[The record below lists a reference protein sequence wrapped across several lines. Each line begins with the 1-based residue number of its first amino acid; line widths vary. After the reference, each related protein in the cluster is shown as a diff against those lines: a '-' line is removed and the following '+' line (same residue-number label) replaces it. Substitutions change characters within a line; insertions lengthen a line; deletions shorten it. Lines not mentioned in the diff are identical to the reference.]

1 MTQHTIILI
10 QRKKIKSS
18 RTFMDFNTVALA
30 IEEIIRLYENF
41 LQEQNPNARNIN
53 YDIADLNNYID
64 RFEDIGCLVYEPSI
78 QAYIPHDREWIKSR
92 IFNHLKKLSRR

>member
-10 QRKKIKSS
+10 QRKKARNS
-18 RTFMDFNTVALA
+18 RTYMDFNTVALA
-30 IEEIIRLYENF
+30 IEELIRLYEGY

-53 YDIADLNNYID
+53 YDISDLNEYID
-64 RFEDIGCLVYEPSI
+64 HFEDIGCLVYEPSV
-78 QAYIPHDREWIKSR
+78 QAYIPHDRDWIKSR